1 MGNENFRWSTFT
13 GPEVD
18 AVTHQQRLADGPFSV
33 SIGASGGTES
43 FAFPSASWPI
53 MRTDFSTANMTA
65 PSQRVKS
72 AHELLRLETSGNH
85 PAWPEV
91 VLQVDVSAYIH
102 NGVEFKAGGGYL
114 GLQNQSHIQVRL
126 NIGMVKSSKFSG

>member
-1 MGNENFRWSTFT
+1 MGNENFHWSTFT
-13 GPEVD
+13 GPEVE
-18 AVTHQQRLADGPFSV
+18 AVTYQQRLADGPFSV

-43 FAFPSASWPI
+43 FTFPSASWPI

-65 PSQRVKS
+65 QSQRVKS

-91 VLQVDVSAYIH
+91 VLQVDVSAYIY
-102 NGVEFKAGGGYL
+102 NGVEFKAGGGHV
-114 GLQNQSHIQVRL
+114 GLQNQATF
-126 NIGMVKSSKFSG
+126 KFVSILEW